1 MGSTAT
7 GDTWG
12 ISGPAFLVL
21 YLIVIVAV
29 AVAATVHRRLL
40 FRGSTGIDVDRL
52 GPQQIAYLN
61 GGARLAVYTSLGG
74 LRAAGALG
82 TGPGRTLVQSGP
94 LPSGVTPLDAAVHH
108 AAGRQIPAREVGGDQ
123 WVAQAV
129 EQLRD
134 GLEAAGLTV
143 TRGQRRA
150 ALMWS
155 VAGAAVLL
163 LGFARLV
170 DGLQNDRPVGFLLG
184 LIILAAIVTVWML
197 VRASA
202 TRTRAASTG
211 LQRMRHTNAHLAPAQ
226 RPSYATYGATG
237 AAMGVA
243 LYGAGALYVMDPAF
257 AAEAEIR
264 QAASSSFSSGGSG
277 CSGGSSG
284 SSDGGGGGG
293 GGCGGG
299 GGGCGG

>member
-1 MGSTAT
+1 MGSTANS
-7 GDTWG
+7 DTWG

-21 YLIVIVAV
+21 YLVLIVAV
-29 AVAATVHRRLL
+29 AVAAAVHRRIL
-40 FRGSTGIDVDRL
+40 FRGDTGVDVDRL

-61 GGARLAVYTSLGG
+61 GGARLAVYTALGG

-94 LPSGVTPLDAAVHH
+94 LPSGVTPLDTAVHH
-108 AAGRQIPAREVGGDQ
+108 AAGRQVPAREVGSDQ
-123 WVAQAV
+123 WVVRAV

-134 GLEAAGLTV
+134 GLETAGLAV

-155 VAGAAVLL
+155 VAGAAVVL

-184 LIILAAIVTVWML
+184 LIVLAAVVTVWML

-202 TRTRAASTG
+202 TRTPAASTG
-211 LQRMRHTNAHLAPAQ
+211 LMRMRHSNAHLAPAQ

-243 LYGAGALYVMDPAF
+243 LYGAGALYLMDPAF

-264 QAASSSFSSGGSG
+264 QAANNSLASGGSG
-277 CSGGSSG
+277 CSSG
-284 SSDGGGGGG
+284 SSCSSGGGGGG